1 MNICVWFKKDLR
13 VNDHAPLLSA
23 SLEGNVI
30 PLYIIEP
37 EIINSDQFSSLHW
50 NFIYQS
56 LLELNKKLTNLG
68 QPLIIRRGE
77 AVETLHAI
85 NKEIPLNCMYS
96 HEETGNAITYD
107 RDKRVREWTREQ
119 NISWKEFTQTGVVR
133 GLKKRDGWSKIWEK
147 RMGKQ
152 ILPSP
157 SVLNKISPSLQSI
170 PLPTCEDLGINLQ
183 KSYSD
188 LTGGES
194 KAKDMIN
201 SFISER
207 GLKYYKEMSSPN
219 SAYSSCSR
227 ISPYLT
233 NGCISMKQVVQAV
246 KNNDKNNILKSSTRS
261 FLARCHWHCHF
272 MQKLES
278 EPQIETHCFHPSF
291 DNLRSDFNASYFD
304 AWKKGETG
312 YPFIDA
318 CMRALKETG
327 WINFR
332 MRAMLVSFISYNLWI
347 DWRKF
352 KNFLACNFID
362 YEPGIHYSQ
371 IQMQSGVTGINAL
384 RMYNPVKQGYD
395 HDPDGKF
402 IKKWVPE
409 LSHLDG
415 KDIHEPWLMPDLIG
429 LDKGFRL
436 GDTYPAPIVDLKQSI
451 AHAREHFKNV
461 RQTKNFRE
469 ISNDVF
475 IRHGSRKKRKSTE
488 LLQS

>member
-1 MNICVWFKKDLR
+1 
-13 VNDHAPLLSA
+13 
-23 SLEGNVI
+23 
-30 PLYIIEP
+30 
-37 EIINSDQFSSLHW
+37 
-50 NFIYQS
+50 
-56 LLELNKKLTNLG
+56 
-68 QPLIIRRGE
+68 
-77 AVETLHAI
+77 
-85 NKEIPLNCMYS
+85 
-96 HEETGNAITYD
+96 
-107 RDKRVREWTREQ
+107 
-119 NISWKEFTQTGVVR
+119 
-133 GLKKRDGWSKIWEK
+133 
-147 RMGKQ
+147 
-152 ILPSP
+152 
-157 SVLNKISPSLQSI
+157 
-170 PLPTCEDLGINLQ
+170 
-183 KSYSD
+183 
-188 LTGGES
+188 
-194 KAKDMIN
+194 
-201 SFISER
+201 
-207 GLKYYKEMSSPN
+207 
-219 SAYSSCSR
+219 
-227 ISPYLT
+227 
-233 NGCISMKQVVQAV
+233 MKQVVQAV
-246 KNNDKNNILKSSTRS
+246 KNNDKNKILKSSTRS

-415 KDIHEPWLMPDLIG
+415 KDVHEPWLMPDLIG
-429 LDKGFRL
+429 LDKGFKL

-451 AHAREHFKNV
+451 THAREHFKNV

-488 LLQS
+488 LLQN

>member
-13 VNDHAPLLSA
+13 VNDHEPLLTA
-23 SLEGNVI
+23 SSKGTAI

-37 EIINSDQFSSLHW
+37 EIINSEQFSSLHW
-50 NFIYQS
+50 NFIRQS
-56 LLELNKKLTNLG
+56 LVELNQKLTLLG
-68 QPLIIRRGE
+68 QPLIVKKGE
-77 AVETLHAI
+77 ATEVLQ
-85 NKEIPLNCMYS
+85 NLQKEISFDCIYS
-96 HEETGNAITYD
+96 HEETGNSITYK
-107 RDKRVREWTREQ
+107 RDLRVGEWVNNQ
-119 NISWKEFTQTGVVR
+119 NILWKEFTQNGVVR
-133 GLKKRDGWSKIWEK
+133 GLKERDGWSRTWEERMK
-147 RMGKQ
+147 RD
-152 ILPSP
+152 ILPAP
-157 SVLNKISPSLQSI
+157 TALKKISPSLHSLT
-170 PLPTCEDLGINLQ
+170 LPNCEDLGIINQ
-183 KSYSD
+183 KNRPD
-188 LTGGES
+188 LVGGES
-194 KAKDMIN
+194 KAMDALD
-201 SFISER
+201 SFITHR

-219 SAYSSCSR
+219 SAYESCSR

-233 NGCISMKQVVQAV
+233 NGCISMKQVVNTV
-246 KNNDKNNILKSSTRS
+246 KNGDKNKILKSSTRS

-291 DNLRSDFNASYFD
+291 DNLRNNFNEAYFD

-312 YPFIDA
+312 YPFVDA

-384 RMYNPVKQGYD
+384 RMYNPIKQGYD

-409 LSHLDG
+409 LSMLDG
-415 KDIHEPWLMPDLIG
+415 NDIHEPWLMPDLIG
-429 LDKGFRL
+429 FEKGFKL
-436 GDTYPAPIVDLKQSI
+436 GNNYPYPIVDLRQSI
-451 AHAREHFKNV
+451 STARQHFKDV
-461 RQTKNFRE
+461 RQTKNFKE
-469 ISNDVF
+469 ISKDVF

-488 LLQS
+488 SLRS

>member
-85 NKEIPLNCMYS
+85 NKEISLNCVYS

-107 RDKRVREWTREQ
+107 RDKRVQEWTREQ

-133 GLKKRDGWSKIWEK
+133 GLKKRDGWSRIWEK
-147 RMGKQ
+147 RMGKE

-157 SVLNKISPSLQSI
+157 SILKKISPSLQSI
-170 PLPTCEDLGINLQ
+170 PLPTSKDLGINLQ

-246 KNNDKNNILKSSTRS
+246 KNNDKNKILKSSTRS

-415 KDIHEPWLMPDLIG
+415 KDVHEPWLMPDLIG

-451 AHAREHFKNV
+451 THAREHFKNV
-461 RQTKNFRE
+461 RKTKNFRE

-488 LLQS
+488 LLQN

>member
-107 RDKRVREWTREQ
+107 RDKRVQEWTREQ

-170 PLPTCEDLGINLQ
+170 PLPTSEDLGINLQ

-488 LLQS
+488 LLQN